1 VIRVPIGA
9 YGSGGPYHSSSI
21 ESVLTNIRGI
31 KVVYPSSGADL
42 KGLLKAAYYDPNPV
56 VLLEHKGLYW
66 SKIKGTEESMSIEPS
81 ADYVIPIGKA
91 RLVSSIPEDRA
102 SEGGTVGIITYGRGV
117 YWSIEAIKGHE
128 NDAEILDLR
137 SLNPMDHDAMNL
149 LCQKHGKIL
158 LVTEESIE
166 CNFTLGLAGRIQRDN
181 FNYLDA
187 PIEIVGAI
195 DTPAIPLNS
204 DLEVELLPNAEK
216 VKEKFQKLLKF

>member
-1 VIRVPIGA
+1 
-9 YGSGGPYHSSSI
+9 
-21 ESVLTNIRGI
+21 
-31 KVVYPSSGADL
+31 
-42 KGLLKAAYYDPNPV
+42 
-56 VLLEHKGLYW
+56 
-66 SKIKGTEESMSIEPS
+66 MSIEPS

-91 RLVSSIPEDRA
+91 RLVRSIPEDRA

-128 NDAEILDLR
+128 NDADILDLR